1 MAQNQAL
8 GGIQMYIGQIGF
20 NTWFKN
26 SWLNGTGFSS
36 NRTDRLHTLSMERGM
51 QQSKTTN
58 GHPF

>member
-1 MAQNQAL
+1 
-8 GGIQMYIGQIGF
+8 MYVGQFGS